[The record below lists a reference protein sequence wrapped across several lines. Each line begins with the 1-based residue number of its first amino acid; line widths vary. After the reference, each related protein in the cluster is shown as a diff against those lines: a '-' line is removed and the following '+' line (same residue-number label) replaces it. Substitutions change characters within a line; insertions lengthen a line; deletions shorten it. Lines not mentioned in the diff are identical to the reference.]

1 MYLFM
6 SINVQEAIRRLIIII
21 LEDAL
26 PIPALSTLAWL
37 MMATS
42 KGYLLT
48 PEQTSFTLG
57 VVCLIS
63 HSNYRLPVKSV
74 DSQIDFDMLN
84 NLGSTKKDMIWA
96 MLFRKAYG
104 GMKGDQDMLDRLS
117 IFWSDVLDNIYFNP
131 SPSDKFDLV
140 WNAWCEIGTKK
151 VELIDLDVLPEPSK
165 LDLSKVLITASVD
178 QHSHVQIIRLI
189 RSRHPNLTEDDIR
202 GALWL
207 HRSRLNK
214 RPVADPKIAKE
225 GQPPEKFLG
234 IWKLIKD
241 DAEMLSRKVIM
252 MF

>member
-1 MYLFM
+1 MH
-6 SINVQEAIRRLIIII
+6 INVQEAIRRLIIII

-26 PIPALSTLAWL
+26 PIPALSFLAWL

-42 KGYLLT
+42 KGYFLT

-57 VVCLIS
+57 VVYLIS

-74 DSQIDFDMLN
+74 DSQIDFDVITQLEHIER
-84 NLGSTKKDMIWA
+84 DVIWA

-117 IFWSDVLDNIYFNP
+117 VFWSNIFMVADGVIWDV
-131 SPSDKFDLV
+131 
-140 WNAWCEIGTKK
+140 WCVLRNQE

-189 RSRHPNLTEDDIR
+189 RLKHPNLTEDDIR

-214 RPVADPKIAKE
+214 RPIADPKIAKE

-234 IWKLIKD
+234 IWNLIKD

>member
-1 MYLFM
+1 MYALL

-26 PIPALSTLAWL
+26 PIPALSSLTWL

-42 KGYLLT
+42 KGYFLT

-57 VVCLIS
+57 VVYLIS

-74 DSQIDFDMLN
+74 DSQIDFDVITQLEHIER
-84 NLGSTKKDMIWA
+84 DVIWA
-96 MLFRKAYG
+96 MIVRKAYG
-104 GMKGDQDMLDRLS
+104 GMKGDQDMLDHLS
-117 IFWSDVLDNIYFNP
+117 VFWSNIFMVADGVIWDV
-131 SPSDKFDLV
+131 
-140 WNAWCEIGTKK
+140 WCVLRNQE

-178 QHSHVQIIRLI
+178 LATKGRQSHVQIIKQI
-189 RSRHPNLTEDDIR
+189 RTRHPNLTEDDIR

-214 RPVADPKIAKE
+214 RPIADPKIAKE
-225 GQPPEKFLG
+225 GQPPEKFLET
-234 IWKLIKD
+234 WKLIKD
-241 DAEMLSRKVIM
+241 DAEMLSRKVLL